1 MTNVSIVGPDGGEVI
16 ELADGTPPAQA
27 AADVMSRYA
36 TTAATDFA

>member
-1 MTNVSIVGPDGGEVI
+1 MTNVSVVG
-16 ELADGTPPAQA
+16 QA